1 MESYSTLPALAFS
14 LSDTLLHRKIIQLHF
29 NTLLSK
35 TFFLAA
41 DDSKNFKIL
50 KYKDDRLGGKS
61 LIQRRGSD
69 PMNERYLCRQRA
81 ADLVMV

>member
-1 MESYSTLPALAFS
+1 MLVPARPTRGGEIIAEEDHTATLYYPKL
-14 LSDTLLHRKIIQLHF
+14 
-29 NTLLSK
+29 
-35 TFFLAA
+35 FLAA

-69 PMNERYLCRQRA
+69 PMNERYLCRQHD